1 MRETI
6 LKCVKRQG
14 NTDIGGHAQ
23 LERFRKQADDPT
35 KFHEIDRELQIQGL
49 IVVVPA
55 LKISAPVTRTENDH
69 EHRGTPTKIRFVTR
83 QVSLSRVF

>member
-6 LKCVKRQG
+6 LKCVQRQG

-55 LKISAPVTRTENDH
+55 LKISAPVTKKFIERKMITNIE
-69 EHRGTPTKIRFVTR
+69 EHRQKYD
-83 QVSLSRVF
+83 